1 MLRLVTLVIFLL
13 PLSCGRYSLRLVGR
27 TPTSIQLQ
35 FPDTGGGLL
44 MYVES
49 ELATASDPPWESL
62 LVLEGNHEV
71 TLTGLKPNTSYR
83 LRWRTQSKVF
93 SDVKVNTM
101 EEFNYEVAATT
112 TTATIIHTTTSTPS
126 SLSLPEVI
134 TSDLNMKA
142 MAM

>member
-27 TPTSIQLQ
+27 TPTSIHLQ

-49 ELATASDPPWESL
+49 ELAQASDPPWESL

-71 TLTGLKPNTSYR
+71 TLTGLQPNTSYR
-83 LRWRTQSKVF
+83 LIYPWLALHFPANCALLPTGTARFLLDFRLFDQLLKF
-93 SDVKVNTM
+93 GLYDHVNGTR
-101 EEFNYEVAATT
+101 F
-112 TTATIIHTTTSTPS
+112 
-126 SLSLPEVI
+126 
-134 TSDLNMKA
+134 
-142 MAM
+142 